1 MHLTK
6 IEITEH
12 TPGYIPVPEVA
23 TRASF
28 EASTV
33 RTMTIDGT
41 PVPWVDVSAVKGFR
55 QPTQILIRGQRVL
68 YRTQVWFNGV
78 LVLEDPGMLAQKG
91 DAPTAEETS

>member
-12 TPGYIPVPEVA
+12 TSEYIPVPKVA

-33 RTMTIDGT
+33 RTMTIDGM
-41 PVPWVDVSAVKGFR
+41 PVPWFDVTAVKGFR
-55 QPTQILIRGQRVL
+55 QPTKILVRGQRVL

-78 LVLEDPGMLAQKG
+78 LVLEDPGMIAEQG
-91 DAPTAEETS
+91 DASTAEETS